1 MGAHMIGA
9 PPARSVEVPRIVEQI
24 KPALA
29 GLPPEVQGA
38 ILADLL
44 AIWLAGHHVEG
55 DADATRKMR
64 AELLAEHCTAVRQ
77 LTTVNAKILGT
88 TP

>member
-1 MGAHMIGA
+1 MKPTLITDT
-9 PPARSVEVPRIVEQI
+9 PRIREIAAVVERI
-24 KPALA
+24 KPILM
-29 GLPPEVQGA
+29 GRPPEIIGG

-55 DADATRKMR
+55 DEDATRTMR
-64 AELLAEHCTAVRQ
+64 ADLLAIHCGAVRN
-77 LTTVNAKILGT
+77 LVTVNAKILGT